1 VDRGEKNGEDEG
13 IKAVGSREED
23 GEMAT
28 ETVRGLPDVTGGR
41 KADRRDERGRGEE
54 RRGEE
59 RRGRNEG
66 RNRRERS
73 KIYRISLTSARGL

>member
-1 VDRGEKNGEDEG
+1 VDRGEKNREDEG
-13 IKAVGSREED
+13 IKAVGGREED

-28 ETVRGLPDVTGGR
+28 ETVRGLPNITGGG
-41 KADRRDERGRGEE
+41 KADGRDERGR
-54 RRGEE
+54 EE

>member
-28 ETVRGLPDVTGGR
+28 ETVRGLPNVTGGR

-59 RRGRNEG
+59 RRGEDGMREG
-66 RNRRERS
+66 
-73 KIYRISLTSARGL
+73 IDASAVKSIESV